1 MPYSRVE
8 KKFSV
13 LNSFKTYGRY
23 TPSTSQISMQS
34 FVVLRCLAAE
44 KCCLKILKIQQ
55 RGDPRVI
62 FRSVQKLNFF
72 RNHLILLQISCTFHI
87 RKPFDAAEHGSLT
100 MNYSTQATFGL
111 KKHAIQQGCQK
122 FFVSK
127 SFETYGGLTPLT
139 SRISIPSFV
148 VLQCPAAAQRC
159 LKVLK
164 IQQRGY
170 PREIFRSA

>member
-1 MPYSRVE
+1 MLPRTVLSQWIIQHRPLLGLKKHAIQQGR

-13 LNSFKTYGRY
+13 LNSFKTYGGF

-62 FRSVQKLNFF
+62 FRSVQKFNFF

-87 RKPFDAAEHGSLT
+87 WKPFDAAAHGSLT

-111 KKHAIQQGCQK
+111 KKHAIEQGRKK
-122 FFVSK
+122 FFRPE
-127 SFETYGGLTPLT
+127 FFQNLWW
-139 SRISIPSFV
+139 I
-148 VLQCPAAAQRC
+148 
-159 LKVLK
+159 
-164 IQQRGY
+164 
-170 PREIFRSA
+170 